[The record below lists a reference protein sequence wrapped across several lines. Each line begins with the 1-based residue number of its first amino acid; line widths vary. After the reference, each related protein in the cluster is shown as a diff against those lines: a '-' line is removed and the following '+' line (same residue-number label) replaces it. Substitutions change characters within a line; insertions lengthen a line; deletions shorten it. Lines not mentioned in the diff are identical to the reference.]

1 MIWKD
6 VKGYEGLYKV
16 NQHGDVMS
24 NARRGNRYGTHIMK
38 PQDDGH
44 GYRQLCLSK
53 NGKQKSV
60 RIHRLVAEAFVPN
73 PNGYTE
79 VNHIDEDRWNCD
91 ASNLEWCSRKYNV
104 SYGTRTAKTS
114 SKVGMYSQDMELINV
129 YGSIREACRANN
141 FNTPGNISNVL
152 KGKAATAYGYV
163 WKEVC

>member
-104 SYGTRTAKTS
+104 FLLRDTGTRKDTLPCDSVNMSA
-114 SKVGMYSQDMELINV
+114 I
-129 YGSIREACRANN
+129 IRLSLYLSVLSTIPVN
-141 FNTPGNISNVL
+141 FSVISRVN
-152 KGKAATAYGYV
+152 G
-163 WKEVC
+163 